1 VGQYVHQQSA
11 FGEIMI
17 KLVYCLRK
25 RADVTPEKFYSYWLK
40 QHGPK
45 VAGVAATLRAMKY
58 VQSHT
63 CAPELNQLLLESR
76 GLAPAYDGITELWWE
91 TEDTLKAAMMT
102 KEGGDAIQ
110 MLLEDESTFIDFA
123 QSRVFMTTEHGIF
136 DHTPHAP

>member
-1 VGQYVHQQSA
+1 
-11 FGEIMI
+11 MI

-25 RADVTPEKFYSYWLK
+25 RADVTPEKFYDYWLR

-45 VAGVAATLRAMKY
+45 VAGIADAISAVKY

-63 CAPELNQLLLESR
+63 SSPVLNHILLDSR
-76 GLAPAYDGITELWWE
+76 GLAPAYDGITEVWWNGE
-91 TEDTLKAAMMT
+91 EALMAALATKAGGEAM
-102 KEGGDAIQ
+102 Q

-136 DHTPHAP
+136 DHTARA